1 MNYHHPINNRLCEV
15 WIISKSTWTLI
26 TFDLRLQPPIRV
38 QSVRQGT
45 LATQGCKNKLDT
57 SRIGQI
63 YQRQCQNHY
72 RWRTD
77 SLQIC
82 WVISG
87 NVLCSNTCM
96 AGYCA
101 YLSHTLGAENRCF
114 CHKNAQPKQTGPSS
128 KIVASKTLILY
139 ICAIHYC
146 SRRSKR
152 LSDMEISQARSF
164 IDIFITIAKMGIN

>member
-101 YLSHTLGAENRCF
+101 HLSHTLGGWKQMLLPQECTTKADWPFLQDCGIQDSDSIYLCSSLMFQKIKEIVWHGHFSGKVIHRYIYNF
-114 CHKNAQPKQTGPSS
+114 CKNW
-128 KIVASKTLILY
+128 
-139 ICAIHYC
+139 H
-146 SRRSKR
+146 
-152 LSDMEISQARSF
+152 
-164 IDIFITIAKMGIN
+164 

>member
-72 RWRTD
+72 RWRTN

-101 YLSHTLGAENRCF
+101 HLSHTLGGW
-114 CHKNAQPKQTGPSS
+114 KQMLLPQECTTKADWPF
-128 KIVASKTLILY
+128 LQELW
-139 ICAIHYC
+139 HP
-146 SRRSKR
+146 R
-152 LSDMEISQARSF
+152 LWFNISVQF
-164 IDIFITIAKMGIN
+164 INVPEDQRDCLTWTFLRQGHS